1 MSRTSRTAATDARQ
15 GGYPGSQL
23 AADGATRDGAER
35 RRLFIV
41 GSEGLPADYGG
52 LETFAQQLSTR
63 LVERGWPVTVTGEHT
78 RDETPGPASYEGVHL
93 VWIKGPGNNLRTIV
107 SDRKALLRCAEL
119 AEPGDVV
126 YLLGYGVGPFAWG
139 AIRKLARRGIEFWLN
154 PDGHEWK
161 RPKWPWHVQR
171 YFHFCER
178 FLVRRADVVCCDAA
192 AIRDHHAR
200 HYDVPEEDM
209 EVIEY
214 GAPVVESVRDEDLL
228 ERRDALLETYGVEPG
243 EFYTY
248 VGRMVP
254 DNNLELMVR
263 GVLDP
268 RVNRKLV
275 VFAAHDEED
284 PFYQKIAD
292 LVAASDDPEAVVL
305 TGGVYDRPLLRALRL
320 AAFAHFHG
328 HEVGGTNPSLV
339 EAMGLGSFIL
349 ALDTPFNRE
358 VLDDAGLY
366 FDKDVESFVRTV
378 QEAEGLADERLGAL
392 RERARE
398 RVKMRYNWER
408 ITDEYERLLRRR
420 P

>member
-1 MSRTSRTAATDARQ
+1 M
-15 GGYPGSQL
+15 
-23 AADGATRDGAER
+23 

-52 LETFAQQLSTR
+52 LETFAQELSTR
-63 LVERGWPVTVTGEHT
+63 LVRRGWPVTVTCEHT
-78 RDETPGPASYEGVHL
+78 RDESPGPASHEGVDL
-93 VWIKGPGNNLRTIV
+93 VYIEGPGNNLRTIV
-107 SDRKALLRCAEL
+107 SDRKALLRCREL
-119 AEPGDVV
+119 ADPGDVV

-139 AIRKLARRGIEFWLN
+139 AIRKLRRDGVEFWLN

-171 YFHFCER
+171 YFHLCER
-178 FLVRRADVVCCDAA
+178 FLVQRADVVCCDAE

-200 HYDVPEEDM
+200 NYGVPEEDM

-214 GAPVVESVRDEDLL
+214 GAPIVESVEDGELL
-228 ERRDALLETYGVEPG
+228 RRRDARLAEYGVEPG

-248 VGRMVP
+248 VGRFVP

-268 RVNRKLV
+268 RVDRKLV
-275 VFAAHDEED
+275 VFAAHDEDD
-284 PFYQKIAD
+284 PFYRRIAD
-292 LVAASDDPEAVVL
+292 LVRASDDPDAVIL
-305 TGGVYDRPLLRALRL
+305 TGGIYERPLLRSLRL

-358 VLDDAGLY
+358 VLDDAGL
-366 FDKDVESFVRTV
+366 FFEKDVESFVRTV
-378 QEAEGLADERLGAL
+378 REAERLGHGRVEEL
-392 RERARE
+392 REKARE
-398 RVKMRYNWER
+398 RVRARYNWER
-408 ITDEYERLLRRR
+408 ITDEYERLLREGATA
-420 P
+420 

>member
-1 MSRTSRTAATDARQ
+1 M
-15 GGYPGSQL
+15 
-23 AADGATRDGAER
+23 

-52 LETFAQQLSTR
+52 LETFAQELSTR
-63 LVERGWPVTVTGEHT
+63 LVERGWPVTVTCEHT
-78 RDETPGPASYEGVHL
+78 REESPGAEEYRGVRL
-93 VWIKGPGNNLRTIV
+93 VYIEGPGNNLRTIV

-119 AEPGDVV
+119 AEPGDVI

-139 AIRKLARRGIEFWLN
+139 AIRKLAREEIQFWLN

-161 RPKWPWHVQR
+161 RPKWSWHVQR
-171 YFHFCER
+171 YFQLCER

-200 HYDVPEEDM
+200 RYGVPEEDM

-214 GAPVVESVRDEDLL
+214 GAPVVESVEDEELL
-228 ERRDALLETYGVEPG
+228 RRRDARLAEYGVEPG
-243 EFYTY
+243 EYYTY
-248 VGRMVP
+248 VGRFVP

-268 RVNRKLV
+268 RVDRKLV
-275 VFAAHDEED
+275 VFAAHDED
-284 PFYQKIAD
+284 HPFYRKIAG
-292 LVAASDDPEAVVL
+292 LVERSGDPGAVFL

-320 AAFAHFHG
+320 GAFAHFHG

-358 VLDDAGLY
+358 VLEDAGL
-366 FDKDVESFVRTV
+366 FFRKEVESFVRTV
-378 QEAEGLADERLGAL
+378 REAEALDEETVAGL

-398 RVKMRYNWER
+398 RVRTHYNWER
-408 ITDEYERLLRRR
+408 ITDEYERLLRGGEGT
-420 P
+420 

>member
-1 MSRTSRTAATDARQ
+1 M
-15 GGYPGSQL
+15 
-23 AADGATRDGAER
+23 

-52 LETFAQQLSTR
+52 LETFAQELSTR
-63 LVERGWPVTVTGEHT
+63 LVERGWRVVVTCEHT
-78 RDETPGPASYEGVHL
+78 KDEAPGPEEYKGVRLVYIEG
-93 VWIKGPGNNLRTIV
+93 PSNNLRTIV
-107 SDRKALLRCAEL
+107 SDRKALLRCWEL
-119 AEPGDVV
+119 ADPGDVV

-139 AIRKLARRGIEFWLN
+139 AIRKLARKGVEFWLN

-171 YFHFCER
+171 YFHFCEW
-178 FLVRRADVVCCDAA
+178 FLLKRADVVCCDAA
-192 AIRDHHAR
+192 AIRDHHATR
-200 HYDVPEEDM
+200 YGVPEKDM

-214 GAPVVESVRDEDLL
+214 GAPLVKSVEDGGLL
-228 ERRDALLETYGVEPG
+228 ERRDEYLASAGVRPG

-248 VGRMVP
+248 VGRFVP

-263 GVLDP
+263 GVLDR
-268 RVNRKLV
+268 RVDRRLL
-275 VFAAHDEED
+275 VFAAHDKDD
-284 PFYQKIAD
+284 PFYQRIEGI
-292 LVAASDDPEAVVL
+292 LRESDDPHAVVL
-305 TGGVYDRPLLRALRL
+305 TGGVYDQPLLRALRL

-358 VLDDAGLY
+358 VLEDAGL
-366 FDKDVESFVRTV
+366 FFSKDVESFVRTV
-378 QEAEGLADERLGAL
+378 REAEALDEEAVAGL

-398 RVKMRYNWER
+398 RVRSHYNWER
-408 ITDEYERLLRRR
+408 ITDEYERLLRDGAGR
-420 P
+420 